1 MGERIRL
8 PDGRVIVL
16 PEGMSAEERE
26 AFMSKL
32 EVALAQEA
40 TAASARQES
49 PAAPARQG
57 SSQGIVLPWQEGYQG
72 PEPSSPSDEV
82 PPSRRAPTPT
92 SEDTGGRT
100 ALGGIATLGRSIPI
114 GVAQA
119 GLLAKQ
125 AVLAATSLDED
136 TQAEKDN
143 RKKLNDLLLKI
154 DPAYRDSNWAQV
166 GMGLGTLAGMAV
178 PAVATAGAA
187 PLLGASALA
196 ASGYSVAASALS
208 GALMNAGSYASETAR
223 YEEETGEDVGAGKEA
238 LGLLAS
244 GAIGLSEALPM
255 ARLGK
260 GVTRALNVRRAA
272 AKSTTDIAIELAK
285 GKAPES
291 IGAIARSAA
300 RQAFEEGRQEAAQG
314 FGNSLVARALYDDEA
329 LVGSV
334 GAAFE
339 EAFVGGEVGA
349 IADLAMNLTTYGL
362 TAKSRRAMR
371 NLRLASKHISK
382 AEARAVQ
389 DGGVD
394 SEIPNEWVTI
404 TELDENGEYLD
415 NSTEAQAFREGL
427 RFDED
432 SRAVGQVFNSDFLRA
447 AEEVNNSTNE
457 RIRAEHQQ
465 TMDESS
471 STTENQ
477 KAAVEKRD
485 RELKAQAELNKQLR
499 LAMKLAAN
507 DIHKAENDGEN
518 LLQQEVDAA
527 LAEQKKANSPAAA
540 TELLVEKVEEVQSE
554 QAKRAEAK
562 AAADD
567 LPTGTEGSSTES
579 EPEAPVID
587 QATERLLS
595 EINERLD
602 EQAATDAVAAA
613 EYLESGNSADVV
625 QSERDSS
632 VTVAAPPTVSI
643 GVLYE
648 QVRNGILPRK
658 QLLKE
663 EESTRLEREETRTEF
678 TVRQLNEDRD
688 RYFKSLADP
697 KSTEAE
703 SVTEEMAGVEK
714 ILKTKPMLDA
724 DGNIVDP
731 DAKRLEEIKTELNVL
746 ANQVTDV
753 DPLLDNDPVEEQR
766 QVELFEAMDALQE
779 EQEGIGKRGKKVS
792 QRDKDAKAY
801 VESTYRK
808 IDSPEGRKA
817 AHVERQVGR
826 IGALLELLD
835 GEGQVSPEEF
845 YREAADG
852 TRVEIKDS
860 NRKPILS
867 LDPESDNNP
876 LESFPAEG
884 DARDAYKA
892 ILVETAEKKFF
903 PDDRVSGDTT
913 DRVDLQ
919 GRLNSAEQGVALA
932 KLADLVGKDAQKEL
946 TLAEAHDLI
955 FPVLGGGLV
964 HDVVREKQ
972 LGAEAVVRGETVE
985 VSYKNT
991 FRTEQFRED
1000 GSVTGNVSKVELD
1013 AVEEPVSNQ
1022 YDENEVKRIMIRI
1035 LNNRKKK
1042 APLADDA
1049 SMDAVQTEWRKGKPK
1064 KELRKGNRKKG
1075 PTWDY
1080 DYLKKI
1086 LGEDLTDGQ
1095 IEGLVPAFIESGTAK
1110 QVVQGANLF
1119 MAMKG
1124 GPPRIGKKTRPTGG
1138 TLHMVKVLSGQTAP
1152 GTDITLKLL
1161 KDKFGTDAVTV
1172 FARVVETEA
1181 TPREQVANEIPF
1193 TPRPEAVQIKNEL
1206 LESLKAGTEIPISL
1220 IEKAMALR
1228 GLAKVENGKVVV
1240 EPNFIEDFVEETIGV
1255 DTKFA
1260 DLDKTQRLS
1269 VLARVLSSPTNEVLT
1284 NKQPSV
1290 ATSLTDGQ
1298 MEVALAAIRDAGD
1311 KGVNVVR
1318 GDSAFF
1324 KRLKESSIFENLDSK
1339 DTNRLVKKV
1348 RSFVKNSALFEQVG
1362 TTNYY
1367 KFRTDPT
1374 AGTAKGEA
1382 RVTAEQPKEAE
1393 KKVELLPV
1401 IDEGQERNAEKGGEP
1416 YDATREEI
1424 AEELVRAEKL
1434 VEALK
1439 VAARNRAIQIFG
1451 KKKGSTITI
1460 EIEAAYDSIYEK
1472 YVSKLS
1478 NRSTVAYVDTAAEAI
1493 ILNISNLTK
1502 QYETKQYETMEI
1514 TPELL
1519 ANDAMVH
1526 EGVHYLLLKEGLSP
1540 QEIRNLTLYG
1550 ERNLVP
1556 EAVSKDAV
1564 NPTDKSR
1571 MNWKQWVASQPAYSE
1586 LSTEEQIQ
1594 EMQVQILDALAL
1606 NQIPKE
1612 KSAGAIGNIKRRVA
1626 DLVTVL
1632 TGVSDTGSLASIASV
1647 YNKMQ
1652 DNVEVARRLQV
1663 AEESGLAELRFV
1675 DRANE
1680 NDLRQLVQAI
1690 KNKDQEEIKKI
1701 SNKIYTD
1708 RAKGGPEVSPAQQF
1722 INEIS
1727 ARRELDDT
1735 PHGVV
1740 SMLNGEAFAA
1750 GRINPAALD
1759 EYFRIQSG
1767 KAPYVMSEPRRREL
1781 ARTTANAPSASDQKF
1796 IDYAANKGSGRSTD
1810 GPAPSPS
1817 LLDSLLAKFSPRN
1830 TFSEDTLETGDNNPP
1845 SIEKGW
1851 RADKEKRIDDLPQG
1865 WELALAARIRSGV
1878 SDRRTTQLMTSLE
1891 AKAFRK
1897 SRKKTIEGYMDMGMS
1912 LDSMTAW
1919 RYNDQS
1925 QSFLQGILNYGPIE
1939 VLGSGFQIVRNRE
1952 LDLEELVYQE
1962 GLDGGDGGPVVVLSE
1977 GGKRK
1982 TRGMHALFRK
1992 FSNST
1997 IMVATE
2003 VGNARRK
2010 IAARGERNRVQVEFV
2025 EEMVQ
2030 AGFDRSE
2037 ITKILNDLGPLP
2049 KGKSVRP
2056 PDSIKDDSDLSKIW
2070 SKYVGS
2076 ALKIGQIG
2084 YYQLRYDAA
2093 DPPESVTREVDGKKV
2108 KFSREDRFRED
2119 VAFLREIKEAAD
2131 NEPNSEA
2138 ARVLEFWEGFRV
2150 NNAVTIEQAF
2160 KAGLI
2165 DERRRDL
2172 ALRSSFMPFYRD
2184 LTGSSD
2190 ASPLGMSQDQ
2200 KDQDQSFDPEDRE
2213 RQVLDEKQ
2221 RVADRRAKMGRT
2233 LSVPSVLTIDRN
2245 VEGSVL
2251 PLSPDL
2257 IGSIVK
2263 NQQAMI
2269 RDIMWNIAAVGTV
2282 DEGVEMNTIYEQRF
2296 ITKDNISEEMT
2307 EEIEKKRKA
2316 AEDARNPWKK
2326 LEKTEVDE
2334 HGKFQ
2339 YKEAYE
2345 LAYEMTGEAEGITL
2359 HTPQALDLA
2368 EFGEFTIRIKKNG
2381 ENRYYRTQDDHLAQ
2395 ATMAINATPSE
2406 TIRSFFEDQLYASPK
2421 VSKGLTKLLIG
2432 ASGVLRDAV
2441 TLSPVFQNVNVMRDS
2456 MQASVTFGGGPPL
2469 VMAAFKNFYF
2479 GEMDRNKMVW
2489 DPELQDGKGDYRRV
2503 KKLESGKYE
2512 EGEGVYERAQRAGL
2526 SVAIDY
2532 VKDPEKAFEEGQRI
2546 LELGQDLNWDVRDPL
2561 EFTKNAL
2568 WSGPLKALKR
2578 SAAQSEI
2585 ATRMAVYDRVM
2596 DATNGDHGK
2605 AYTQALEIINYGRRG
2620 NNPVIGAFMAM
2631 NPFMAGR
2638 LQGMDVM
2645 WRTHW
2650 GHVDVPGLNQ
2660 KIDEKLDP
2668 DRVLR
2673 PERELETEYGKVVVR
2688 DRASYQEIMFEEGNL
2703 VTGLRGRRVR
2713 QTFAR
2718 GMVLVTATAMYTFW
2732 RYDDEDYQDAREDQ
2746 KNDYWIFP
2754 WGARIPIPFEV
2765 GTIYKVIPEQIIRM
2779 ILETEHDASDVA
2791 EEVKRQLRSSLA
2803 VSAVPQL
2810 FRPAA
2815 DAIRNKDAYQK
2826 DDIVPQ
2832 WMSDSLLS
2840 TEQLRSNTSYVA
2852 RGLSLAMS
2860 KIPLV
2865 NNMDFLTSP
2874 MKMEYMLRQQFGTL
2888 GAYAITTA
2896 DAVYASSMGLNRAG
2910 TAYNF
2915 GLSSLYAP
2923 FVGDDIGDY
2932 DIHGNRFNVA
2942 QRMAQEWNRI
2952 PILGDLLYDPR
2963 SGGGYQEDFYEWIEY
2978 LDSVVATL
2986 GQVEE
2991 RDPERAKSI
3000 EDANRVLL
3008 RHKDTMRHYESQ
3020 MTHWRD
3026 DRDYMLE
3033 RSDLSREEKNR
3044 RLVYMEQRRN
3054 VMLSDMKDIMSDV
3067 KAIRTPSD
3075 LLRSIGI
3082 KFSSGLDTP

>member
-40 TAASARQES
+40 TAASAQQES

-119 GLLAKQ
+119 ALLAKQ
-125 AVLAATSLDED
+125 SVLAATSLDED

-697 KSTEAE
+697 ESTEAE

-724 DGNIVDP
+724 DGNIVDL

-808 IDSPEGRKA
+808 IDSPEDRKA

-913 DRVDLQ
+913 DQVDLQ

-964 HDVVREKQ
+964 HDVAREKQ

-991 FRTEQFRED
+991 FRTEQFKEY
-1000 GSVTGNVSKVELD
+1000 GSATGNVSKVKLD
-1013 AVEEPVSNQ
+1013 EVKEPARNQ
-1022 YDENEVKRIMIRI
+1022 YDADEVKRIMIRI

-1119 MAMKG
+1119 MAIKG

-1382 RVTAEQPKEAE
+1382 RVTAEQPKE
-1393 KKVELLPV
+1393 
-1401 IDEGQERNAEKGGEP
+1401 GE
-1416 YDATREEI
+1416 YD
-1424 AEELVRAEKL
+1424 
-1434 VEALK
+1434 
-1439 VAARNRAIQIFG
+1439 
-1451 KKKGSTITI
+1451 
-1460 EIEAAYDSIYEK
+1460 
-1472 YVSKLS
+1472 
-1478 NRSTVAYVDTAAEAI
+1478 
-1493 ILNISNLTK
+1493 
-1502 QYETKQYETMEI
+1502 
-1514 TPELL
+1514 
-1519 ANDAMVH
+1519 
-1526 EGVHYLLLKEGLSP
+1526 
-1540 QEIRNLTLYG
+1540 
-1550 ERNLVP
+1550 
-1556 EAVSKDAV
+1556 
-1564 NPTDKSR
+1564 
-1571 MNWKQWVASQPAYSE
+1571 
-1586 LSTEEQIQ
+1586 
-1594 EMQVQILDALAL
+1594 
-1606 NQIPKE
+1606 
-1612 KSAGAIGNIKRRVA
+1612 
-1626 DLVTVL
+1626 
-1632 TGVSDTGSLASIASV
+1632 
-1647 YNKMQ
+1647 
-1652 DNVEVARRLQV
+1652 
-1663 AEESGLAELRFV
+1663 
-1675 DRANE
+1675 
-1680 NDLRQLVQAI
+1680 
-1690 KNKDQEEIKKI
+1690 
-1701 SNKIYTD
+1701 
-1708 RAKGGPEVSPAQQF
+1708 
-1722 INEIS
+1722 
-1727 ARRELDDT
+1727 
-1735 PHGVV
+1735 
-1740 SMLNGEAFAA
+1740 
-1750 GRINPAALD
+1750 
-1759 EYFRIQSG
+1759 
-1767 KAPYVMSEPRRREL
+1767 
-1781 ARTTANAPSASDQKF
+1781 
-1796 IDYAANKGSGRSTD
+1796 
-1810 GPAPSPS
+1810 
-1817 LLDSLLAKFSPRN
+1817 
-1830 TFSEDTLETGDNNPP
+1830 
-1845 SIEKGW
+1845 
-1851 RADKEKRIDDLPQG
+1851 
-1865 WELALAARIRSGV
+1865 
-1878 SDRRTTQLMTSLE
+1878 
-1891 AKAFRK
+1891 
-1897 SRKKTIEGYMDMGMS
+1897 
-1912 LDSMTAW
+1912 
-1919 RYNDQS
+1919 
-1925 QSFLQGILNYGPIE
+1925 
-1939 VLGSGFQIVRNRE
+1939 
-1952 LDLEELVYQE
+1952 
-1962 GLDGGDGGPVVVLSE
+1962 
-1977 GGKRK
+1977 
-1982 TRGMHALFRK
+1982 
-1992 FSNST
+1992 
-1997 IMVATE
+1997 
-2003 VGNARRK
+2003 
-2010 IAARGERNRVQVEFV
+2010 
-2025 EEMVQ
+2025 
-2030 AGFDRSE
+2030 
-2037 ITKILNDLGPLP
+2037 
-2049 KGKSVRP
+2049 
-2056 PDSIKDDSDLSKIW
+2056 
-2070 SKYVGS
+2070 
-2076 ALKIGQIG
+2076 
-2084 YYQLRYDAA
+2084 
-2093 DPPESVTREVDGKKV
+2093 
-2108 KFSREDRFRED
+2108 
-2119 VAFLREIKEAAD
+2119 
-2131 NEPNSEA
+2131 
-2138 ARVLEFWEGFRV
+2138 
-2150 NNAVTIEQAF
+2150 
-2160 KAGLI
+2160 
-2165 DERRRDL
+2165 
-2172 ALRSSFMPFYRD
+2172 
-2184 LTGSSD
+2184 
-2190 ASPLGMSQDQ
+2190 
-2200 KDQDQSFDPEDRE
+2200 
-2213 RQVLDEKQ
+2213 
-2221 RVADRRAKMGRT
+2221 
-2233 LSVPSVLTIDRN
+2233 
-2245 VEGSVL
+2245 
-2251 PLSPDL
+2251 
-2257 IGSIVK
+2257 
-2263 NQQAMI
+2263 
-2269 RDIMWNIAAVGTV
+2269 
-2282 DEGVEMNTIYEQRF
+2282 
-2296 ITKDNISEEMT
+2296 
-2307 EEIEKKRKA
+2307 
-2316 AEDARNPWKK
+2316 
-2326 LEKTEVDE
+2326 
-2334 HGKFQ
+2334 
-2339 YKEAYE
+2339 
-2345 LAYEMTGEAEGITL
+2345 
-2359 HTPQALDLA
+2359 
-2368 EFGEFTIRIKKNG
+2368 
-2381 ENRYYRTQDDHLAQ
+2381 
-2395 ATMAINATPSE
+2395 
-2406 TIRSFFEDQLYASPK
+2406 
-2421 VSKGLTKLLIG
+2421 
-2432 ASGVLRDAV
+2432 
-2441 TLSPVFQNVNVMRDS
+2441 
-2456 MQASVTFGGGPPL
+2456 
-2469 VMAAFKNFYF
+2469 
-2479 GEMDRNKMVW
+2479 
-2489 DPELQDGKGDYRRV
+2489 
-2503 KKLESGKYE
+2503 
-2512 EGEGVYERAQRAGL
+2512 
-2526 SVAIDY
+2526 
-2532 VKDPEKAFEEGQRI
+2532 
-2546 LELGQDLNWDVRDPL
+2546 
-2561 EFTKNAL
+2561 
-2568 WSGPLKALKR
+2568 
-2578 SAAQSEI
+2578 
-2585 ATRMAVYDRVM
+2585 
-2596 DATNGDHGK
+2596 
-2605 AYTQALEIINYGRRG
+2605 
-2620 NNPVIGAFMAM
+2620 
-2631 NPFMAGR
+2631 
-2638 LQGMDVM
+2638 
-2645 WRTHW
+2645 
-2650 GHVDVPGLNQ
+2650 
-2660 KIDEKLDP
+2660 
-2668 DRVLR
+2668 
-2673 PERELETEYGKVVVR
+2673 
-2688 DRASYQEIMFEEGNL
+2688 
-2703 VTGLRGRRVR
+2703 
-2713 QTFAR
+2713 
-2718 GMVLVTATAMYTFW
+2718 
-2732 RYDDEDYQDAREDQ
+2732 
-2746 KNDYWIFP
+2746 
-2754 WGARIPIPFEV
+2754 
-2765 GTIYKVIPEQIIRM
+2765 
-2779 ILETEHDASDVA
+2779 HD
-2791 EEVKRQLRSSLA
+2791 
-2803 VSAVPQL
+2803 
-2810 FRPAA
+2810 
-2815 DAIRNKDAYQK
+2815 
-2826 DDIVPQ
+2826 
-2832 WMSDSLLS
+2832 
-2840 TEQLRSNTSYVA
+2840 
-2852 RGLSLAMS
+2852 
-2860 KIPLV
+2860 
-2865 NNMDFLTSP
+2865 
-2874 MKMEYMLRQQFGTL
+2874 
-2888 GAYAITTA
+2888 
-2896 DAVYASSMGLNRAG
+2896 
-2910 TAYNF
+2910 
-2915 GLSSLYAP
+2915 
-2923 FVGDDIGDY
+2923 
-2932 DIHGNRFNVA
+2932 
-2942 QRMAQEWNRI
+2942 
-2952 PILGDLLYDPR
+2952 
-2963 SGGGYQEDFYEWIEY
+2963 
-2978 LDSVVATL
+2978 
-2986 GQVEE
+2986 
-2991 RDPERAKSI
+2991 
-3000 EDANRVLL
+3000 
-3008 RHKDTMRHYESQ
+3008 
-3020 MTHWRD
+3020 
-3026 DRDYMLE
+3026 
-3033 RSDLSREEKNR
+3033 
-3044 RLVYMEQRRN
+3044 
-3054 VMLSDMKDIMSDV
+3054 
-3067 KAIRTPSD
+3067 
-3075 LLRSIGI
+3075 
-3082 KFSSGLDTP
+3082 